1 MNWWRC
7 RKERGKDR
15 DLDAYVARERAA
27 AKEVQQDTQRQ
38 AKEAQSL
45 RAESAEV
52 NAEGKRILERNG
64 FTTWLT
70 HALRGVQE
78 DGR

>member
-1 MNWWRC
+1 M
-7 RKERGKDR
+7 DR

-27 AKEVQQDTQRQ
+27 AEAAHDDTRKQVAETR
-38 AKEAQSL
+38 SL
-45 RAESAEV
+45 RAQSSRV
-52 NAEGKRILERNG
+52 NAQGKRLREQNH